1 MRPATNS
8 GHLQQVRLG
17 NLSTVLLSLVDR
29 PGSRA
34 DLAQR
39 SGLTKATVASLIEPL
54 LEQQIL
60 IEDAA
65 TTAGRGRPS
74 KPLRFHPDAP
84 IALGAEINVGYL
96 AVTATSIDGTILSA
110 RHLDVDNRHRPAEDL
125 VGHLIEI
132 IEQDDIFRGR
142 RVFGAGLAVPGI
154 VVGDTV
160 VRAPNVPGLTGA
172 RLADHLRT
180 GLGLDLV
187 EVDNEANLA
196 ALAHLWPRKL
206 AGDDFL
212 YVSGDVGIG
221 GGLVTGG
228 TLCRGV
234 SGFAGE
240 LGHLTIEREGRRCR
254 CGSQG
259 CVEQYAGLDAILGD
273 AGLDNL
279 LALSNALAEAD
290 IDARGAVARAG
301 AALGVALASVINLCD
316 LATVVLGG
324 CYAEIFETLAPALGA
339 ELERRTL
346 AADSRP
352 TTVLAAPVR
361 SDAAVRGGAALVAR
375 RACNE
380 PERLMRL

>member
-1 MRPATNS
+1 MSTATNS

-17 NLSTVLLSLVDR
+17 NLCTVLLSVVDR

-34 DLAQR
+34 ELAQR
-39 SGLTKATVASLIEPL
+39 IGLTKATVASLIEPL
-54 LEQQIL
+54 LAQQIL

-65 TTAGRGRPS
+65 TTSGRGRPS
-74 KPLRFHPDAP
+74 KPLRFHPAAP

-96 AVTATSIDGTILSA
+96 AVTATGLDGTVLSA
-110 RHLDVDNRHRPAEDL
+110 RHVEVDNRRRSAEDL
-125 VGHLIEI
+125 AGHLIELI
-132 IEQDDIFRGR
+132 ADDEASRGR
-142 RVFGAGLAVPGI
+142 RVFGAGVAVPGI

-172 RLADHLRT
+172 RLADHLRA
-180 GLGLDLV
+180 GLGIDLI

-196 ALAHLWPRKL
+196 ALAHVWPHKL

-228 TLCRGV
+228 TLYRGV

-240 LGHLTIEREGRRCR
+240 LGHITIEREGRRCR
-254 CGSQG
+254 CGSTG
-259 CVEQYAGLDAILGD
+259 CVEQYAGLDAILSD
-273 AGLDNL
+273 AGQDNL
-279 LALSNALAEAD
+279 QALTSALADGDPGAQE
-290 IDARGAVARAG
+290 AVARAG
-301 AALGVALASVINLCD
+301 SALGVGLASVLNICD

-324 CYAEIFETLAPALGA
+324 CYAEIFETLAPALGT
-339 ELERRTL
+339 ELQHRTL
-346 AADSRP
+346 AAGSRP
-352 TTVLAAPVR
+352 ITVIAAPVR
-361 SDAAVRGGAALVAR
+361 GDAAVRGGAALVAR
-375 RACNE
+375 RACTE